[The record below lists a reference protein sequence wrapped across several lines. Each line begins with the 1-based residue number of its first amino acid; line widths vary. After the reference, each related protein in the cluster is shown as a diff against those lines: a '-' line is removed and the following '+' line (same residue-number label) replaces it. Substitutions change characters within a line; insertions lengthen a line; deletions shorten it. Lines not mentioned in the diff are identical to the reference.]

1 MPRTKENSDW
11 IRTKILDVL
20 NKFTIGGT
28 EVTASAAELNKL
40 DGVTASTAELNLT
53 DKETQTLTD
62 NGAITIKNGVC
73 LLNKAGAIAA
83 TLANPTDVTDDHK
96 RLSVRSLTAQAHT
109 LTLTGGFGNGGTG
122 EDVATF
128 SGVIGDGIE
137 LIAFGGKW
145 YITGSHQ
152 VTVA

>member
-20 NKFTIGGT
+20 NKFSIGGV

-40 DGVTASTAELNLT
+40 DGVTASTAELNLS
-53 DKETQTLTD
+53 DKSAQTLTD
-62 NGAITIKNGVC
+62 TGAITVKNGVC

-83 TLANPTDVTDDHK
+83 TLANPTDVTDDFK
-96 RLSVRSLTAQAHT
+96 RLSIRSLTAQAHT
-109 LTLTGGFGNGGTG
+109 VTVTGGFGNGSTG

-128 SGVIGDGIE
+128 SGAIGDGLE
-137 LIAFGGKW
+137 LMAYGGFW